1 MCVPYRH
8 IAPDA
13 IFCKTL
19 TQEAA
24 LFCRKMGQSNTMK
37 KITAPYLNLLLL
49 TAPFLFCRCGTYHAY
64 FQSPF
69 HGGSETYH
77 AIPLKSDSL
86 RSATYVTGVLTMGW
100 ANDDARDNISSFSG
114 SFHRSHNF
122 GSFQGYY
129 GASATVGSYYVGNY
143 SDYNYGYNTSA
154 RTLRTIPNTGSKFF
168 GGYSAGGGIDVVV
181 PFARGSEWRVA
192 GVSFTLQKEYGD
204 YRSFRKTL
212 PDSLADVIFNNNL
225 IGVLGL
231 STEVVFKGRHGTLGY
246 KLMLA
251 GDILNANRHYR
262 GFDSTGHDMR
272 FFQQTL
278 SLTHHRV
285 TGFFQFNVG
294 YLTLSGQLG
303 VGYRLGARKKN

>member
-1 MCVPYRH
+1 
-8 IAPDA
+8 
-13 IFCKTL
+13 
-19 TQEAA
+19 
-24 LFCRKMGQSNTMK
+24 MK
-37 KITAPYLNLLLL
+37 KTTAPYLNLLLL
-49 TAPFLFCRCGTYHAY
+49 TAPILFCRCSTYHAY

-86 RSATYVTGVLTMGW
+86 RSATYVSGVHTLGW
-100 ANDDARDNISSFSG
+100 ANDDVRDNIFSFSG

-122 GSFQGYY
+122 GSFQGFY

-143 SDYNYGYNTSA
+143 SDYNYGYNTSG
-154 RTLRTIPNTGSKFF
+154 RTLRTIPNTGGKFF

-231 STEVVFKGRHGTLGY
+231 STEVAFKGRHGVIAY

-251 GDILNANRHYR
+251 EDILNTKDNYR
-262 GFDSTGHDMR
+262 GFDNAHYATV

-278 SLTHHRV
+278 SLTVRRV
-285 TGFFQFNVG
+285 TGFVQFSVG
-294 YLTLSGQLG
+294 DRLFNAQSG
-303 VGYRLGARKKN
+303 VGYQLGGREKNSLKRYEP